1 MIIRTLLLP
10 FSMDAT
16 NSIGVVNIN
25 GPVVGPSIA
34 SVVEKHVG
42 ATRKNSVQFIR
53 KASRSNS
60 IATEM
65 SPDQIRA
72 EARELVE
79 VVREM
84 TGVALPYI
92 FYSLASLSYEYVF
105 EFVAFSDRIESYGLT
120 SYCQNSLKLRLLQPR
135 KVGKASSR
143 SSQGIGQASHQQCRG
158 DCQVRNFLNIRK
170 LHVFRL
176 NIGIFGL

>member
-1 MIIRTLLLP
+1 MFINHPYSLTSTY
-10 FSMDAT
+10 SMDAT
-16 NSIGVVNIN
+16 NSIGCVNIN

-92 FYSLASLSYEYVF
+92 FYSLVSLSFEYV
-105 EFVAFSDRIESYGLT
+105 RICY
-120 SYCQNSLKLRLLQPR
+120 
-135 KVGKASSR
+135 
-143 SSQGIGQASHQQCRG
+143 
-158 DCQVRNFLNIRK
+158 F
-170 LHVFRL
+170 FRQD
-176 NIGIFGL
+176 

>member
-1 MIIRTLLLP
+1 MSLGGNSLTSSTC
-10 FSMDAT
+10 SMDAT
-16 NSIGVVNIN
+16 NSIGCVNIN

-84 TGVALPYI
+84 TGDFAINILTFCFFSHNSPIY
-92 FYSLASLSYEYVF
+92 YEGKIQSV
-105 EFVAFSDRIESYGLT
+105 
-120 SYCQNSLKLRLLQPR
+120 
-135 KVGKASSR
+135 KVL
-143 SSQGIGQASHQQCRG
+143 
-158 DCQVRNFLNIRK
+158 V
-170 LHVFRL
+170 
-176 NIGIFGL
+176 

>member
-1 MIIRTLLLP
+1 MFDVSSVIKFSLLCQISLTYTQMSRRKCLLIIRTLLLP
-10 FSMDAT
+10 LISMDAT
-16 NSIGVVNIN
+16 NSIGCVNIN

-92 FYSLASLSYEYVF
+92 FYSLVSLSFEYV
-105 EFVAFSDRIESYGLT
+105 RICY
-120 SYCQNSLKLRLLQPR
+120 
-135 KVGKASSR
+135 
-143 SSQGIGQASHQQCRG
+143 
-158 DCQVRNFLNIRK
+158 F
-170 LHVFRL
+170 FRQD
-176 NIGIFGL
+176 

>member
-1 MIIRTLLLP
+1 MHGQSYARKWCLCLGSILFEVAIAFWKMFDVSSVIKFSLLCQISLTYTQMSRRKCLLIIRTLLLP
-10 FSMDAT
+10 LSMDAT
-16 NSIGVVNIN
+16 NSIGCVNIN

-92 FYSLASLSYEYVF
+92 FYSLVSLSFEYV
-105 EFVAFSDRIESYGLT
+105 RICYFFRQDWVT
-120 SYCQNSLKLRLLQPR
+120 WPHKLLPEQ
-135 KVGKASSR
+135 S
-143 SSQGIGQASHQQCRG
+143 
-158 DCQVRNFLNIRK
+158 
-170 LHVFRL
+170 
-176 NIGIFGL
+176 